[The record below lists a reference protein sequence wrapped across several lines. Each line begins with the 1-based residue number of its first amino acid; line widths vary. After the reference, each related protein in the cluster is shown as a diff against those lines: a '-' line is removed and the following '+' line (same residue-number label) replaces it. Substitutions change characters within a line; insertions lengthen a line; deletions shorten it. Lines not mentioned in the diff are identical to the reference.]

1 MKLKFTIPYA
11 TQWGEALHVVLC
23 YQSKDGTKRRQN
35 QLMQTQDGQ
44 LWTLETAVVESRQH
58 PVCAV
63 TYVYQVEDGEGRV
76 LRHEWAQVPR
86 TYWFESSKN
95 YVFDDQ
101 WRDVPLCAHLYSNA
115 YLTTCHAPHGS

>member
-63 TYVYQVEDGEGRV
+63 LNILGVCGFRNAVRV
-76 LRHEWAQVPR
+76 NENLLLR
-86 TYWFESSKN
+86 K
-95 YVFDDQ
+95 
-101 WRDVPLCAHLYSNA
+101 
-115 YLTTCHAPHGS
+115 